1 MLQLPPD
8 ALKRI
13 SQPLNLKELSNLRT
27 TCKEMIAVEQL
38 KAMQD
43 LDLQRANTL
52 ETAFS
57 PIFRDFSDC
66 VPIFRT
72 QNELA
77 HYVFMATLLPIIPL
91 LEISYKAITKLVDTG
106 PLKRTQKYI
115 PELIIELKNFT
126 GELQESFFQKNIAE
140 IKENAQFLENRLE
153 AEKLETGKLEAL
165 SGFDKNGEDLELMY
179 SFTAAEATFIRESIH
194 QIKLCMVEQHHL
206 LAESDQYENGS
217 LERSFLNQIRQN
229 KVLDKLHSKSSKIDD
244 DFFRSAHAYENAA
257 ALFISRPQKIQ
268 AYLAQRQH
276 FDLSLLKNHLKKS
289 SFF

>member
-1 MLQLPPD
+1 
-8 ALKRI
+8 
-13 SQPLNLKELSNLRT
+13 
-27 TCKEMIAVEQL
+27 MIAVEQL
-38 KAMQD
+38 KAMHD

-52 ETAFS
+52 ETAFT

-66 VPIFRT
+66 LPTFNTEYAVMTAIFPLFPF
-72 QNELA
+72 LA
-77 HYVFMATLLPIIPL
+77 
-91 LEISYKAITKLVDTG
+91 ISYKAITKLVDNG

-140 IKENAQFLENRLE
+140 IKKNAELFESHLE
-153 AEKLETGKLEAL
+153 AERLETEKLDAL
-165 SGFDKNGEDLELMY
+165 PDFDKHGEDLETIY
-179 SFTAAEATFIRESIH
+179 SFTIAEATFIRESIH